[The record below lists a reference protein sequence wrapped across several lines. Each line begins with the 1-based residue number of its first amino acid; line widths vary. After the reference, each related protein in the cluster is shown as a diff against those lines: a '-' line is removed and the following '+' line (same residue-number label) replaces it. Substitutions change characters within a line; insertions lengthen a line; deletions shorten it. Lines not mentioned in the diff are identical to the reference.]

1 MDKGKA
7 VMRGVGETWDTGAP
21 RPLPAGAQARGM
33 GQMQAWPRGEE
44 TPGLCLQEPGALHP
58 HRGRLG
64 SSASGHP
71 CRADAFGLGDRLL
84 LPQGATYMMTKAA
97 SRE

>member
-7 VMRGVGETWDTGAP
+7 VVRGVGETRDTRAP

-33 GQMQAWPRGEE
+33 GQMQARPHAENP
-44 TPGLCLQEPGALHP
+44 PGLCLKELGALHP
-58 HRGRLG
+58 HGGRLG

-71 CRADAFGLGDRLL
+71 CRADTFGLGDRLL
-84 LPQGATYMMTKAA
+84 LLQGTTYMMTRAA
-97 SRE
+97 SWE